1 VALSA
6 NHTHCRHPVQLACR
20 LTPSQAASEAAA
32 AIPARSIA
40 DVHLTNGTVLRLQ
53 TAYDI
58 RFGARPLRR
67 WLEQHVV
74 TELSR
79 LIVAGE
85 LLDGGSVY
93 IDVDT

>member
-1 VALSA
+1 MHTWLSCSYHCVAQCQSSCAQFLIRMRYPP
-6 NHTHCRHPVQLACR
+6 T
-20 LTPSQAASEAAA
+20 
-32 AIPARSIA
+32 
-40 DVHLTNGTVLRLQ
+40 LQ

-85 LLDGGSVY
+85 LLDGGAVS

>member
-1 VALSA
+1 M
-6 NHTHCRHPVQLACR
+6 
-20 LTPSQAASEAAA
+20 QA
-32 AIPARSIA
+32 
-40 DVHLTNGTVLRLQ
+40 
-53 TAYDI
+53 AYDI

-79 LIVAGE
+79 LVVAGE
-85 LLDGGSVY
+85 LLDGGAVS

>member
-1 VALSA
+1 M
-6 NHTHCRHPVQLACR
+6 H
-20 LTPSQAASEAAA
+20 
-32 AIPARSIA
+32 
-40 DVHLTNGTVLRLQ
+40 LQ
-53 TAYDI
+53 TAYDV

-79 LIVAGE
+79 LIVAGQ
-85 LLDGGSVY
+85 LLDGGTVA

>member
-1 VALSA
+1 MHSA
-6 NHTHCRHPVQLACR
+6 TLPVLDCDPN
-20 LTPSQAASEAAA
+20 LPSL
-32 AIPARSIA
+32 P
-40 DVHLTNGTVLRLQ
+40 LQ

-85 LLDGGSVY
+85 LLDGGAVS

>member
-1 VALSA
+1 MCGCYCVAQCQPSCARLRSECAVAL
-6 NHTHCRHPVQLACR
+6 P
-20 LTPSQAASEAAA
+20 
-32 AIPARSIA
+32 
-40 DVHLTNGTVLRLQ
+40 LQ

-85 LLDGGSVY
+85 LLDGGAVS